1 MSGRVVVTF
10 GRRLAHSALP
20 CVALAA
26 ATCVLLGALACAA
39 PSNANGIP
47 ASRQISPQAGHGGTR
62 GECFSVPSRV
72 LQRAVPYCVVLPPSY
87 DAEKT
92 RRYPILY
99 YLHGLGD
106 NQQMLLRSGGFNLL
120 EDLWDEKRLGEFV
133 IATPAAGSSFY
144 VDSRDLKN
152 RYEDFFVQEFL
163 PYIEHRY
170 RVEPGRAFRGIGG
183 ISMGGYGAL
192 HLAFRHPDLFSSV
205 SGISAALIEKPPAI
219 ALDESSEAGPLRLF
233 GDVFGVPFDRAYWD
247 RNNPLILARTADL
260 ASSRS
265 ISIAAPKTIT
275 DSTPARRR
283 CTTCWRHGAWRT
295 TFISIP
301 AATPGTISPLIFPPP
316 WSFIRMRSAP
326 AR

>member
-1 MSGRVVVTF
+1 MSGRVAVTF
-10 GRRLAHSALP
+10 GRRRAHSALS

-26 ATCVLLGALACAA
+26 AACVLLGAVACAA

-47 ASRQISPQAGHGGTR
+47 ASRQNSPQPGHGRTR

-170 RVEPGRAFRGIGG
+170 RIEPGRAFPGHRRD
-183 ISMGGYGAL
+183 L
-192 HLAFRHPDLFSSV
+192 HGRLWR
-205 SGISAALIEKPPAI
+205 IPP
-219 ALDESSEAGPLRLF
+219 
-233 GDVFGVPFDRAYWD
+233 GVPA
-247 RNNPLILARTADL
+247 
-260 ASSRS
+260 SRS
-265 ISIAAPKTIT
+265 FLLGER
-275 DSTPARRR
+275 DQRR
-283 CTTCWRHGAWRT
+283 
-295 TFISIP
+295 P
-301 AATPGTISPLIFPPP
+301 
-316 WSFIRMRSAP
+316 
-326 AR
+326 